1 MANMK
6 AMQRAIDAYE
16 QIDWS
21 EGLTEE
27 DEIYGVEHG
36 FLASKRM
43 TFEEE
48 DGILPEVYFID
59 EARKYEGYEEA
70 ERLRISPRA
79 MAERNGFK
87 FLSSKDFSG
96 YQYASLVDLNDYLD
110 TPDNRERVRKALE
123 LIESNAGYGDIA
135 SAFIEAHEEELVDYY
150 EIEKEAYETRLKE
163 RERHEEVTAYGAGSQ
178 NDDDEMDYAM
188 DGDMDGDYSDG
199 IGGGQDILDDGFDYD
214 F

>member
-1 MANMK
+1 MANIK
-6 AMQRAIDAYE
+6 AMQLAIDAYE
-16 QIDWS
+16 QINWS

-27 DEIYGVEHG
+27 DKIYGMEHG

-70 ERLRISPRA
+70 EKLRISPRE

-96 YQYASLVDLNDYLD
+96 YQYASLIDLNDYLD
-110 TPDNRERVRKALE
+110 TQENRERARRALE
-123 LIESNAGYGDIA
+123 LIESNVEYGDIA

-150 EIEKEAYETRLKE
+150 EIEKEAYEERLKE
-163 RERHEEVTAYGAGSQ
+163 RERQEEVTAYGAGIQ
-178 NDDDEMDYAM
+178 NDDDEASYVM